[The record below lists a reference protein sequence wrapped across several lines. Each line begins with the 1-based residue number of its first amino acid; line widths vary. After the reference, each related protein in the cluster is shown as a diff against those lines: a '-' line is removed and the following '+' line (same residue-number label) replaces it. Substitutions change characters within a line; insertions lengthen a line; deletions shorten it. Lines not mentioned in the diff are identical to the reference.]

1 MPVPE
6 ADWAMLLSEQGP
18 WVGLVFYLLWR
29 DVQKDGAIRD
39 ALSSNTRILTEMT
52 TLIRERM
59 PGGRP

>member
-1 MPVPE
+1 MGE
-6 ADWAMLLSEQGP
+6 SEWAALLSEHGP

-29 DVQKDGAIRD
+29 DVQKDAAVRE

-59 PGGRP
+59 QRGGS